1 MPSSINGGFSERNE
15 ASNSQQ
21 RTKSILKSSQPETG
35 IAATFGNNVRAKR
48 QSLIDNGENNTTS
61 RIDTVSLHKKL
72 LTQEKKRRVSFAP
85 DVTLR
90 TVDFQ
95 DVIAEKP
102 SGAQHDN
109 KRFASEDPDESEME
123 LTNPINNVLAV
134 QRVPGNQLN
143 EHDDDEADSQKLDM
157 EITEIFTKNTATQEQ
172 NNSTANLQDVVLLE
186 KGMKTTSL
194 QNENHR
200 NQNIS
205 QNSEDELH
213 TNTSMDLTT
222 FQNLDKKVQD
232 TNGMEER
239 KDISDMDIDLSE
251 GADMELTYMDI
262 GSKNASNEEDH
273 LVFDQQK
280 ENKRIPADGFEKV
293 LTGNKPHSSTTNS
306 RPSSL
311 ESGYASEEKLSPIP
325 LKRLPSNPEQEH
337 MPLPK
342 KKQKHNK
349 LSLSESIS
357 TLPSVDAYVH
367 IPDDQNLLVKFL
379 KSSHLDYLN
388 NIPQLRD
395 FNHSHDVKPFDFN
408 VFKYKSDVSTAEV
421 YKELYTNLP
430 FLIILKYMW
439 FELNRK
445 ISKSKSR
452 FALLEKELS
461 DNPSKLPALLSLFL
475 NSSISSDGKTNLRNY
490 IFVLKQNSDLVAESV
505 WLNWRVNQVEGINS
519 DLEDGLANLQAE
531 IVNNESDSESIVK
544 MREEAETVYNDYVR
558 EFEKRKIMHNQ
569 HTLKSVETENLN
581 KVNANISFEHKLKW
595 VEKKN
600 YLFKKYNV
608 DIGDFESYPSRKF
621 DILKALN
628 STCSRQPLKAD
639 IEDTQLKTF
648 EAKFADQRNN
658 LKFIRSSNMIIA
670 IIRVPSIKVF
680 VADDSNDTSSIKMN
694 LDNQDE
700 FTKLWF
706 KKLLHNVEDSNLKD
720 KYEYLR
726 YVMEARRKYEII
738 SFNYKKL
745 RLLFVTKTVETKS
758 GGIIQFQS
766 VNKWNKTL
774 FQLTFSQFTQ
784 LVLYNKPVTSK
795 RTVINYSTSVSF
807 RENSSIGFS
816 TEITEALPWLIN
828 IS

>member
-1 MPSSINGGFSERNE
+1 MPSLINGGFSERNE

-21 RTKSILKSSQPETG
+21 RTKSILKTSQPETG

-102 SGAQHDN
+102 FGAQHDN

-143 EHDDDEADSQKLDM
+143 ENADDEADSQKLDM

-200 NQNIS
+200 NQNRS

-342 KKQKHNK
+342 KKHNK

-388 NIPQLRD
+388 NIPRLRD

-519 DLEDGLANLQAE
+519 DLEDGLANLQAK

-581 KVNANISFEHKLKW
+581 KVNVNISFEHKLKW

-628 STCSRQPLKAD
+628 SACSRQPSKAD

-700 FTKLWF
+700 FTKMWF

-807 RENSSIGFS
+807 GENSSIGFS
-816 TEITEALPWLIN
+816 TEITEVLPWLIN